1 MRLLGLARRLL
12 CASALL
18 MIGGIAIS
26 VMTRDAWLLVGHIA
40 GVTSAV
46 IAAIAVMIFSV
57 AGLRHFAAKRPMPP
71 STDNAID
78 PHEQGLTGLD

>member
-40 GVTSAV
+40 DVAS
-46 IAAIAVMIFSV
+46 AVMIFSV